1 MTDTPKPRPAWLPFA
16 IDYAPLILFFAVYKF
31 TGQVFVGTAT
41 FMIAIIAA
49 VLTSKIMLGRVSP
62 MLWLSAIL
70 VVGFGALTIWFHDER
85 FIQLKPT
92 IIYAGLGT
100 LLLGG
105 VALGKPLIR
114 YVLENG
120 LDGLS
125 DRGWMLLSR
134 NWGLFFVSM
143 AVLNEIM
150 RATLSF
156 DTWLTLKVWAL
167 IPLSLAFGAS
177 QIPMMTRE
185 GLAVTDK

>member
-1 MTDTPKPRPAWLPFA
+1 LTDTPKPRPTWLPFA
-16 IDYAPLILFFAVYKF
+16 IDYAPLMLFFITYK
-31 TGQVFVGTAT
+31 TAGVFAGTAT
-41 FMIAIIAA
+41 FMVAIIAA

-92 IIYAGLGT
+92 IIYAGLGA

-105 VALGKPLIR
+105 VALGKPLIK
-114 YVLENG
+114 YVLEAG

-134 NWGLFFVSM
+134 NWGLFFIAM
-143 AVLNEIM
+143 AGLNEIM
-150 RATLSF
+150 RATLTF

-185 GLAVTDK
+185 GLTATDK